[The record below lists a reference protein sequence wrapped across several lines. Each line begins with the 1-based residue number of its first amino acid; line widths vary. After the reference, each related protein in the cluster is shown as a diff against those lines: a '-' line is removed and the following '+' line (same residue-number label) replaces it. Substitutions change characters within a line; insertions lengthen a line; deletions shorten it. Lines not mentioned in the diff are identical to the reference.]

1 MKLAVRKKFQ
11 VPGLGAYNFRVYEA
25 DAVRWRE
32 LAERALREE
41 DEEKFLTIIQELNEI
56 LERRRQ
62 RLKEQNQ
69 PFRRPPVP

>member
-1 MKLAVRKKFQ
+1 M
-11 VPGLGAYNFRVYEA
+11 YEA

-32 LAERALREE
+32 LAEQALGEE
-41 DEEKFLTIIQELNEI
+41 DEEKFLAIIQELNEI

-69 PFRRPPVP
+69 PFRRSTPTP

>member
-1 MKLAVRKKFQ
+1 
-11 VPGLGAYNFRVYEA
+11 VYEA

-41 DEEKFLTIIQELNEI
+41 DEEQFLTIIQELNEI

-69 PFRRPPVP
+69 PFRRPPES

>member
-1 MKLAVRKKFQ
+1 
-11 VPGLGAYNFRVYEA
+11 VYEA

-32 LAERALREE
+32 LAEQALGEE
-41 DEEKFLTIIQELNEI
+41 DEEKFLAIIQELNEI

-69 PFRRPPVP
+69 PFRRPPEL